1 MATMNKARATATR
14 GQRNGRAPAGSSR
27 PAGGG
32 GCRRVCRLRRGGEE
46 GDRPGGQRFGFEEVH
61 FGRSREGVNALR
73 KRRRRVESWRVAGSP
88 STNEPLWVKT
98 RERRTLELRL
108 GLALRLFQHHPP
120 PQISHVGQPSPTQ
133 QTWLQATRW
142 GHIRRV
148 TKTGQA
154 RQTRGFMQPSS
165 CVNSKD
171 KQPDNASED
180 AR

>member
-27 PAGGG
+27 PAGWG

-46 GDRPGGQRFGFEEVH
+46 GDRPGGQRFGFDEVH
-61 FGRSREGVNALR
+61 FGRSREGVNAPR

-108 GLALRLFQHHPP
+108 GLALRLFQHPP
-120 PQISHVGQPSPTQ
+120 PPPSAMWDNLP

>member
-1 MATMNKARATATR
+1 MVGSRRGSGTMATMNKARATATR

-61 FGRSREGVNALR
+61 FGRSRGEGVNALR

-108 GLALRLFQHHPP
+108 GLALRLFQHPP
-120 PQISHVGQPSPTQ
+120 PPPSAMWDNLPPPSKPGCRPQGGVTSAGSPKRDRQ
-133 QTWLQATRW
+133 D
-142 GHIRRV
+142 RRGV
-148 TKTGQA
+148 SCSPA
-154 RQTRGFMQPSS
+154 R
-165 CVNSKD
+165 V
-171 KQPDNASED
+171 
-180 AR
+180 